1 MSAERLTALSPRNIG
16 CCVIYTRKTPS
27 PYEELYD
34 EVVRLRAELAATQES
49 AQTRSHDARTRRKD
63 KVTLVENPT
72 PFTISTAIYPDAAG
86 IMRRHNLASEYGMTE
101 AGMLEAI
108 HEAIE
113 EAQATV
119 TERFGEFAAD
129 ANGIC
134 PHYITNT
141 SALGESAKANRF
153 VFTAVLSVHSAAQLD
168 NFEKMLKAA
177 ANILMDPAWYEPVI
191 LEALPAIVS
200 RMREEEQAHGEKFQ
214 GV

>member
-1 MSAERLTALSPRNIG
+1 MRHFRPVGDTKPKERDT
-16 CCVIYTRKTPS
+16 
-27 PYEELYD
+27 
-34 EVVRLRAELAATQES
+34 
-49 AQTRSHDARTRRKD
+49 

-86 IMRRHNLASEYGMTE
+86 INRQHNLASEYGMTE
-101 AGMLEAI
+101 TGMLEAI

-168 NFEKMLKAA
+168 NFEEMLKAA
-177 ANILMDPAWYEPVI
+177 ANILTAEAYWLPIV
-191 LEALPAIVS
+191 LESLPAIVS
-200 RMREEEQAHGEKFQ
+200 RMREEEATAGEKFR
-214 GV
+214 GA